1 MMPNAG
7 NAGAYMNDA
16 RLVEVRSP
24 PRLAP
29 ADLRHAVSE
38 EVVREPFVL
47 VRSNRKGAQDE
58 NQREMREVAQAAH
71 VSPKLRAKVRLSQEQ

>member
-1 MMPNAG
+1 MLPNAG
-7 NAGAYMNDA
+7 DAGPGLSDA
-16 RLVEVRSP
+16 RLVEVRS
-24 PRLAP
+24 RSRVAR
-29 ADLRHAVSE
+29 ADLRHAVPE

-58 NQREMREVAQAAH
+58 NQREMRELAQAPH